1 MDMYK
6 EMQKINSIAGYLMV
20 LVLLLNLATPVYAD
34 AVVTTTPSTTLSGG
48 AGLQSAMK
56 QLCNT
61 ARTFLGIGAMLLVV
75 IAAVIYAVG
84 QVLGAETRAR
94 ASVWATAML
103 TGAVIGLI
111 IFLLVPSIVAV
122 IMGSGSGS
130 IKIPGDPCSWE

>member
-1 MDMYK
+1 MDIYK
-6 EMQKINSIAGYLMV
+6 EMQKINSIAGYLIV
-20 LVLLLNLATPVYAD
+20 LVLLLNLATPVYA
-34 AVVTTTPSTTLSGG
+34 ATPSTTLSGG

-122 IMGSGSGS
+122 IMGGTQTSN
-130 IKIPGDPCSWE
+130 PCDFTGPTTTGTTP